1 MAKSYETPIG
11 VSLDW
16 PRINGEPNTKFDE
29 AGVWECKVR
38 FSAKDGSKIESDI
51 MALYD
56 EELDKQTKANK
67 GNAPKQA
74 NKPWSVDDDGS
85 YVFKFK
91 NKATITPKKGSPFQ
105 FVPPCFDSTGNR
117 IPKRVKIFG
126 GTELKVKFEPYVW
139 FTPLMGLGISLRL
152 NATCIWKLVGEK
164 SMKFEGSGGY
174 QADYDDDGSGEELA
188 THATQ
193 SNESEGH
200 EEGF

>member
-16 PRINGEPNTKFDE
+16 PRINGDPNTKYDD
-29 AGVWECKVR
+29 GGMWECKVR
-38 FSAKDGSKIESDI
+38 FDAKEGSKIESNI

-74 NKPWSVDDDGS
+74 NKPWTVDDDGS

-91 NKATITPKKGSPFQ
+91 NKATITPKNGSPFS

-117 IPKRVKIFG
+117 IPKRVKVFG
-126 GTELKVKFEPYVW
+126 GTELKVKYEPYV
-139 FTPLMGLGISLRL
+139 FNNAMLGFGVSLRL
-152 NATCIWKLVGEK
+152 KGTCIWKLVSEE
-164 SMKFEGSGGY
+164 SMKFEGGGGY
-174 QADYDDDGSGEELA
+174 QADSNYDAGGGEELTA
-188 THATQ
+188 HAT
-193 SNESEGH
+193 NASEGI